1 MRIGIDARFL
11 THPQRGGFKTYSIN
25 LINAIH
31 QLDAKNEYC
40 IYVDRPYEPG
50 QVLIKKNFHYRI
62 VSGTFPIIGM
72 PLREQALLRSYI
84 SKDHLDIF
92 HSLCNTAPIGLKVK
106 QITTLHDT
114 IQVTLKIRLNGLRNL
129 KYGMIT
135 LYSKWAIM
143 QSLKNPGHIITVSAY
158 EKSQI
163 LNLRNEIE
171 PSSITVTHLAA
182 SEIFKQA
189 PPHERRALS
198 EEIYNKFAITGEY
211 LLGIGYED
219 RKNIPLLI
227 EAFHQLASEFSDLN
241 LVIVAAE
248 EGRKLY
254 FQQLVE
260 KYQLGERVRILGSVS
275 PADLF
280 ALYNL
285 AKIFVFPSE
294 RESFGLPPLEAISCG
309 APTVAMNSSSLPEIL
324 GEGAFFVEGKN
335 VQQWVDTL
343 RMVLIDQNLRSKMVE
358 SGLRRAS
365 ELNWENCARNTI
377 QVYEQVA

>member
-31 QLDAKNEYC
+31 QLDAENEYF

-50 QVLIKKNFHYRI
+50 QLPVKKNFHYRI

-72 PLREQALLRSYI
+72 PLREQVLLRAYI

-92 HSLCNTAPIGLKVK
+92 HSLCNTAPIGLKIK
-106 QITTLHDT
+106 QIITLHDT
-114 IQVTLKIRLNGLRNL
+114 IQVTLKIRLSGLRNL

-135 LYSKWAIM
+135 VYSKWAILR
-143 QSLKNPGHIITVSAY
+143 SLKNPGHIITVSAY

-163 LNLRNEIE
+163 LNLHNELK

-182 SEIFKQA
+182 SELFKQA
-189 PPHERRALS
+189 HPHERPVLS
-198 EEIYNKFAITGEY
+198 EEIFNKFAISGDY

-227 EAFHQLASEFSDLN
+227 DAFRQLTSEFPDLN

-248 EGRKLY
+248 EGRKQN

-260 KYQLGERVRILGSVS
+260 EYQLSERVRILGSVS

-285 AKIFVFPSE
+285 ASVFVFPSE

-309 APTVAMNSSSLPEIL
+309 APTIAMNSSSLPEIL
-324 GEGAFFVEGKN
+324 GEGALFVEGKN
-335 VQQWVDTL
+335 VQQWADTL
-343 RMVLIDQNLRSKMVE
+343 RKVLVDPNLRLKMIE
-358 SGLRRAS
+358 NGLRRAS

-377 QVYEQVA
+377 QVYQQVA